1 MSEDGGFKASL
12 SDYTEAQFIQLINQI
27 LLEDASDTDDTDDT
41 DDKLLLHFRKIIGHP
56 SGMDLIYH
64 PEIGADDSPE
74 GITKTIKQWREVNG
88 LPGSNRAFKQL

>member
-27 LLEDASDTDDTDDT
+27 LLEDASDTDDVA
-41 DDKLLLHFRKIIGHP
+41 DKLLLHFRKIIGHP

-64 PEIGADDSPE
+64 PEIRADDSPE
-74 GITKTIKQWREVNG
+74 GITKTIK
-88 LPGSNRAFKQL
+88 